1 MRLAVWAFTL
11 AVGAAAPRAEA
22 QSSALLELSA
32 FGGLIQFLADDPEP
46 MVIDIDD
53 SDVDVVAQDALLDDP
68 VHLGFNLAVRVGENW
83 AIEGTFAW
91 GESTLSAV
99 NIEDDIDVDLLRYA
113 FTGRFDADGG
123 SRTRFFL
130 GLGLGW
136 ETMEYALES
145 ADSETFFAANALGGV
160 GVRLVD
166 DLRLRIDARGWAT
179 RWQGG
184 DDDHQDASAEWEK
197 DLMLS
202 TGLSWGLPLD
212 R

>member
-1 MRLAVWAFTL
+1 MRLAAGLIVML
-11 AVGAAAPRAEA
+11 AAGAGAPRAEA

-32 FGGLIQFLADDPEP
+32 FGGLTEFLADDREQL
-46 MVIDIDD
+46 VIDIDD
-53 SDVDVVAQDALLDDP
+53 SESDMVALDALLEDP
-68 VHLGFNLAVRVGENW
+68 KHLGFNLALRVGENW
-83 AIEGTFAW
+83 AIEATFAW
-91 GESTLSAV
+91 AESKLTAV
-99 NIEDDIDVDLLRYA
+99 NLDDELDVDLLRYA
-113 FTGRFDADGG
+113 FTGRFDADAWD
-123 SRTRFFL
+123 RTRVFV

-136 ETMEYALES
+136 ETLDYALEA
-145 ADSETFFAANALGGV
+145 ADAEMFFAANALGGV

-179 RWQGG
+179 RWNGG
-184 DDDHQDASAEWEK
+184 DDLDSSAEWEK